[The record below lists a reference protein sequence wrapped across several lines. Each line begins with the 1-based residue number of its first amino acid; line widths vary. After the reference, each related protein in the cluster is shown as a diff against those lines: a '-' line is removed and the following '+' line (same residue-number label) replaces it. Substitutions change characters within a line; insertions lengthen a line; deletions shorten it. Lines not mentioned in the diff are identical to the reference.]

1 MKNCEISS
9 STVVE
14 IDSLKEFLKEIS
26 EDSGAE
32 AVGAAVPVAAWQ
44 PKPPML
50 AWVGGSSSELNGDS
64 SSSLPIPP
72 APFSADSSVE
82 SASVVRRVFDP
93 RDASLWNEQRG
104 DPLPAVLHRRLTTAT
119 FSFPPPALPCSP
131 FARPFH
137 GLRQALR
144 RPPWHAATMQAL
156 VKRVR
161 RQGAVLFEFWLELP
175 RYKLFLMAARKL
187 RRSTTTYFVLSLE
200 NELDAM
206 ARDSPHYLGKLRASD
221 VGGVDWV
228 LYDHGL
234 SRRDSAVTGRDS
246 SAGAEQHA
254 RRVLLALS
262 FEHGTAFPR
271 SLSGS
276 GSGPPRLLALIPG
289 GRAAPRAQNDARSD
303 DDLSE
308 ETSGMEQIDYAV
320 YRGACEADGPLLER
334 WRRHELPHVLP
345 LTNKP
350 PVWNEELHSYTLD
363 YEGRAAQPS
372 VKNVQLIEHVAP
384 PTAATESA
392 TASSIDGATSSS
404 SGGGGVGGGGARGA
418 RHGAGTAET
427 APDTAPMFQMGKL
440 NGNLFTVDW
449 TTPLS
454 PMAAFAIALAIT
466 ETPWQLAVAFR
477 RTFDSSRRDNN
488 RGSENTRQTP

>member
-1 MKNCEISS
+1 MKSCESCS
-9 STVVE
+9 STPVVE
-14 IDSLKEFLKEIS
+14 IDSLKESS
-26 EDSGAE
+26 EDSGAG

-44 PKPPML
+44 PKSPML
-50 AWVGGSSSELNGDS
+50 AWGGGSSSALNGGS

-72 APFSADSSVE
+72 APLPAGSSVE

-119 FSFPPPALPCSP
+119 FSFPPPLLPCSP

-156 VKRVR
+156 IKRVR
-161 RQGAVLFEFWLELP
+161 RQGAVLLEFWLELP
-175 RYKLFLMAARKL
+175 GYLLFLMAARKL

-206 ARDSPHYLGKLRASD
+206 ARDSPHYLGKLRATD

-234 SRRDSAVTGRDS
+234 SRRDSAVAGRD

-271 SLSGS
+271 LLS

-289 GRAAPRAQNDARSD
+289 GRAAPRAQNDERCD

-345 LTNKP
+345 LTNKAP
-350 PVWNEELHSYTLD
+350 LWNAELHTFTLA

-372 VKNVQLIEHVAP
+372 VKNVQLVEHVAP

-392 TASSIDGATSSS
+392 TARSSDGATSSS
-404 SGGGGVGGGGARGA
+404 SGGGGGGGAGARGA
-418 RHGAGTAET
+418 GADVDTT
-427 APDTAPMFQMGKL
+427 PDTAPTFQMGKL
-440 NGNLFTVDW
+440 NDHLFTVDW
-449 TTPLS
+449 ATPLS

-466 ETPWQLAVAFR
+466 ETPWQLSVAFR
-477 RTFDSSRRDNN
+477 RTFESSRRDRNS
-488 RGSENTRQTP
+488 GTATARQPP

>member
-14 IDSLKEFLKEIS
+14 IDSLKEFLKERS

-32 AVGAAVPVAAWQ
+32 AVGVAVPVAAWQ

-289 GRAAPRAQNDARSD
+289 GRAAPRAQNDARSG

-372 VKNVQLIEHVAP
+372 VKNVQLVEHVAP
-384 PTAATESA
+384 PTAPTESA

-404 SGGGGVGGGGARGA
+404 SGGGGARGA

-477 RTFDSSRRDNN
+477 RTFDSSRRANN
-488 RGSENTRQTP
+488 SGSENTRQTP